1 MAGQTEDERARAP
14 LGLATTAY
22 TPSHL
27 YNRVHKLSDLHHSVR
42 EKKGHII
49 LHEQGNSDEGHML
62 CRETEKENPM
72 PTVDQMADIF
82 SHAQEENLEQY
93 ADVLNA
99 AIIRRYLSGS
109 GLLAIVHT
117 RFMIIKFEDGFE
129 SQPGASCSGIPL
141 GVSPFGV
148 TPQVADHGVES
159 PTVPGSIAIT

>member
-1 MAGQTEDERARAP
+1 MYEAYSQTSDDKLGTDHLSVRKPDERKMREGLTSKNSSRDDSTHDHNYAR
-14 LGLATTAY
+14 Y
-22 TPSHL
+22 
-27 YNRVHKLSDLHHSVR
+27 
-42 EKKGHII
+42 
-49 LHEQGNSDEGHML
+49 
-62 CRETEKENPM
+62 
-72 PTVDQMADIF
+72 
-82 SHAQEENLEQY
+82 
-93 ADVLNA
+93 
-99 AIIRRYLSGS
+99 IRRYLSGS

>member
-1 MAGQTEDERARAP
+1 MNRSIIHDHNRFFLERFAECLKASNHYGGIN
-14 LGLATTAY
+14 GLF
-22 TPSHL
+22 
-27 YNRVHKLSDLHHSVR
+27 K
-42 EKKGHII
+42 EKRMQII
-49 LHEQGNSDEGHML
+49 LSIHE
-62 CRETEKENPM
+62 P
-72 PTVDQMADIF
+72 
-82 SHAQEENLEQY
+82 Y
-93 ADVLNA
+93 
-99 AIIRRYLSGS
+99 IRRYLSGS